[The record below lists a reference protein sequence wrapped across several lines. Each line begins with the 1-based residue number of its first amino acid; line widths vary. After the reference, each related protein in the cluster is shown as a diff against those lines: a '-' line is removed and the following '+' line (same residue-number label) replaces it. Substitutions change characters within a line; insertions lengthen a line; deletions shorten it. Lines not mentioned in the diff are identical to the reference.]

1 MSNEYK
7 EWLEDKELEMK
18 QMRASLQETLSFLQS
33 VSTDTQE
40 WHATFNSLNTI
51 MEYFNDQLTIV

>member
-7 EWLEDKELEMK
+7 DWLEDKELEIK

-33 VSTDTQE
+33 VSTDSKE
-40 WHATFNSLNTI
+40 WHATFSSLNTI
-51 MEYFNDQLTIV
+51 MDYFNDQLTIV